1 MYLFIF
7 LSFLF
12 THIIGISGNSFL
24 LYRSELS
31 INIISCMKDLLV
43 FNFLNF
49 DLYKN
54 IFTFTCEAYFIYI

>member
-1 MYLFIF
+1 MRYIYSLFILF
-7 LSFLF
+7 ISFLLY
-12 THIIGISGNSFL
+12 GS

-31 INIISCMKDLLV
+31 INIISCMEDLLV

-49 DLYKN
+49 DLDKK